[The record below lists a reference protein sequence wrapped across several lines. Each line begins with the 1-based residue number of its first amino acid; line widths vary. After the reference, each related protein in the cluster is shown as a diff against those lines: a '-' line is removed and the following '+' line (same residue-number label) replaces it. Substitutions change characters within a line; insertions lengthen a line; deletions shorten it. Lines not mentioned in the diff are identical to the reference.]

1 MKNKLKIVLAQLN
14 PVVGDVKGN
23 AQKLINIRSNLNNN
37 IDIIV
42 VPELYISG
50 YPIDDLVLRD
60 DFLELVGHQLNELAK
75 LTNDGK
81 AAIIIGAPRKEKD
94 TIRNSV
100 FVLDEGEIIAFR
112 DKHNLPNSGV
122 FDEQR
127 IFSQGPLSG
136 PVKVRDVLI
145 GLPIC
150 EDIWTETVVE
160 CLCETGADIILSIN
174 ASPYTIK
181 KRDQRMSVAVSRV
194 LESKLPLIY
203 LNRVGGQDELVF
215 DGSSFCLSYDG
226 SLTCQLHDF
235 KEETSEITIEKKDNN
250 WVFKAEINNVSSNLE
265 GLYKALVM
273 GVRDYVNNNNF
284 PGVVLGMSGGI
295 DSALVAAIA
304 TDALGPELVKAIM
317 MPSPYTSNDSLED
330 AKNASSKLGIE
341 YSDLDIKD
349 GMRVIENILQDFK
362 GPFVKSGIA
371 EENIQ
376 SRLRGLV
383 LMAISNKYGPM
394 VLATGNKSEYAV
406 GYATLYGDMCG
417 GFAVI
422 KDLWKTHVFALCKWR
437 NLNKP
442 EDFLGP
448 DGIVIP
454 ERIITK
460 PPSAELRDDQ
470 KDTDSLPEYDI
481 LDAILQKLVEDDFS
495 VNQIISEG
503 FNAEEVKRV
512 SMLLSRSEYKRFQ
525 SAPGPKVTEKAFGR
539 DRRYPL
545 TSGFRNWSYAIRKL
559 EWGSCCRLG
568 IQRSRVWRLGCRRWV
583 SKT

>member
-235 KEETSEITIEKKDNN
+235 KEETSEITIEKKDNT

-545 TSGFRNWSYAIRKL
+545 TSGFRNWS
-559 EWGSCCRLG
+559 
-568 IQRSRVWRLGCRRWV
+568 
-583 SKT
+583 

>member
-1 MKNKLKIVLAQLN
+1 MKNKLKIALAQLN
-14 PVVGDVKGN
+14 PIVGDVKGN
-23 AQKLINIRSNLNNN
+23 IKKLIKVRSTLNKD

-42 VPELYISG
+42 APELYVTG

-60 DFLELVGHQLNELAK
+60 DFLQLVKNEIEQLAELTKDN
-75 LTNDGK
+75 N
-81 AAIIIGAPRKEKD
+81 AAIIIGAPRKEKES
-94 TIRNSV
+94 IKNSV
-100 FVLDEGEIIAFR
+100 FILDHGKIITYR
-112 DKHNLPNSGV
+112 DKYNLPNSGV

-127 IFSQGPLSG
+127 IFSPGALSG

-150 EDIWTETVVE
+150 EDIWTETVIE
-160 CLCETGADIILSIN
+160 CLCETGAEIILSIN
-174 ASPYTIK
+174 ASPYSTK
-181 KRDQRMSVAVSRV
+181 KIDQRMSVAVSRV

-215 DGSSFCLSYDG
+215 DGSSFSLSHKG
-226 SLTCQLHDF
+226 ELTSQSYDF
-235 KEETSEITIEKKDNN
+235 KEHTSVITLKKEGEN
-250 WVFKAEINNVSSNLE
+250 WICEGEINSVSSHLE
-265 GLYKALVM
+265 SLYKALVIS
-273 GVRDYVNNNNF
+273 VRDYVKNNGF
-284 PGVVLGMSGGI
+284 PGVILGMSGGI

-304 TDALGPELVKAIM
+304 TDALGPKLVKAIM
-317 MPSPYTSNDSLED
+317 MPSPYTSSESLED
-330 AKNASSKLGIE
+330 AELASSMLGID
-341 YSDLDIKD
+341 YSYLNIKD
-349 GMRVIENILQDFK
+349 GMEEVDNILQGFK
-362 GPFVKSGIA
+362 GPYKDPGIT

-383 LMAISNKYGPM
+383 LMAISNKFGSM

-422 KDLWKTHVFALCKWR
+422 KDVWKSDVFKLCEWR
-437 NLNKP
+437 NLNNP
-442 EDFLGP
+442 DGLLGP
-448 DGIVIP
+448 NGTVIP
-454 ERIITK
+454 KRIISK

-481 LDAILQKLVEDDFS
+481 LDAILKKLVEENFS
-495 VNQIISEG
+495 LNQIINQG
-503 FNAEEVKRV
+503 FNIDDVKKI

-545 TSGFRNWSYAIRKL
+545 TSGFRNWS
-559 EWGSCCRLG
+559 
-568 IQRSRVWRLGCRRWV
+568 
-583 SKT
+583 

>member
-394 VLATGNKSEYAV
+394 VLATGNKSEYGV

-545 TSGFRNWSYAIRKL
+545 TSGFRNWS
-559 EWGSCCRLG
+559 
-568 IQRSRVWRLGCRRWV
+568 
-583 SKT
+583 

>member
-330 AKNASSKLGIE
+330 AKDASSKLGIE

-448 DGIVIP
+448 DG
-454 ERIITK
+454 
-460 PPSAELRDDQ
+460 L
-470 KDTDSLPEYDI
+470 SLI
-481 LDAILQKLVEDDFS
+481 HI
-495 VNQIISEG
+495 
-503 FNAEEVKRV
+503 
-512 SMLLSRSEYKRFQ
+512 
-525 SAPGPKVTEKAFGR
+525 
-539 DRRYPL
+539 
-545 TSGFRNWSYAIRKL
+545 
-559 EWGSCCRLG
+559 
-568 IQRSRVWRLGCRRWV
+568 
-583 SKT
+583 

>member
-1 MKNKLKIVLAQLN
+1 MKNKLKIALAQLN
-14 PVVGDVKGN
+14 PIVGDVKGN
-23 AQKLINIRSNLNNN
+23 IKKLIKVRSTLNKD

-42 VPELYISG
+42 APELYVTG

-60 DFLELVGHQLNELAK
+60 DFLEVVKNEIEQLAELTK
-75 LTNDGK
+75 DNN
-81 AAIIIGAPRKEKD
+81 AAIIIGAPRKEKES
-94 TIRNSV
+94 IKNSV
-100 FVLDEGEIIAFR
+100 FILDHGKIITYR
-112 DKHNLPNSGV
+112 DKYNLPNSGV

-127 IFSQGPLSG
+127 IFSPGALSG

-150 EDIWTETVVE
+150 EDIWTETVIE
-160 CLCETGADIILSIN
+160 CLCETGAEIILSIN
-174 ASPYTIK
+174 ASPYSTK
-181 KRDQRMSVAVSRV
+181 KIDQRMSVAVSRV

-215 DGSSFCLSYDG
+215 DGSSFSLSHKG
-226 SLTCQLHDF
+226 ELTSQSYDF
-235 KEETSEITIEKKDNN
+235 KEHTSVITLKKEGEN
-250 WVFKAEINNVSSNLE
+250 WICEGEINSVSSHLE
-265 GLYKALVM
+265 SLYKALVIS
-273 GVRDYVNNNNF
+273 VRDYVKNNGF
-284 PGVVLGMSGGI
+284 PGVILGMSGGI

-304 TDALGPELVKAIM
+304 TDALGPKLVKAIM
-317 MPSPYTSNDSLED
+317 MPSPYTSIESLED
-330 AKNASSKLGIE
+330 AELASSMLGID
-341 YSDLDIKD
+341 YSYLNIKD
-349 GMRVIENILQDFK
+349 GMEEVDNILQGFK
-362 GPFVKSGIA
+362 GPYKDPGIT

-383 LMAISNKYGPM
+383 LMAISNKFGSM

-422 KDLWKTHVFALCKWR
+422 KDVWKSDVFKLCEWR
-437 NLNKP
+437 NLNNP
-442 EDFLGP
+442 DGLLGP
-448 DGIVIP
+448 NGTVIP
-454 ERIITK
+454 KRIISK

-481 LDAILQKLVEDDFS
+481 LDAILKKLVEENFS
-495 VNQIISEG
+495 LNQIINQG
-503 FNAEEVKRV
+503 FNIDDVKKI

-545 TSGFRNWSYAIRKL
+545 TSGFRNWS
-559 EWGSCCRLG
+559 
-568 IQRSRVWRLGCRRWV
+568 
-583 SKT
+583 

>member
-1 MKNKLKIVLAQLN
+1 MKNKLKIALAQLN
-14 PVVGDVKGN
+14 PIVGDVKGN
-23 AQKLINIRSNLNNN
+23 IKKLIKVRSTLNKD

-42 VPELYISG
+42 APELYVTG

-60 DFLELVGHQLNELAK
+60 DFLELVKNEIEQLAELTK
-75 LTNDGK
+75 DNN
-81 AAIIIGAPRKEKD
+81 AAIIIGAPRKEKES
-94 TIRNSV
+94 IKNSV
-100 FVLDEGEIIAFR
+100 FILDHGKIITYR
-112 DKHNLPNSGV
+112 DKYNLPNSGV

-127 IFSQGPLSG
+127 IFSPGALSG

-150 EDIWTETVVE
+150 EDIWTETVIE
-160 CLCETGADIILSIN
+160 CLCETGAEIILSIN
-174 ASPYTIK
+174 ASPYSTK
-181 KRDQRMSVAVSRV
+181 KIDQRMSVAVSRV

-215 DGSSFCLSYDG
+215 DGSSFSLSHKG
-226 SLTCQLHDF
+226 ELTSQSYDF
-235 KEETSEITIEKKDNN
+235 KEHTSVITLKKEGEN
-250 WVFKAEINNVSSNLE
+250 WICEGEINSVSSHLE
-265 GLYKALVM
+265 SLYKALVIS
-273 GVRDYVNNNNF
+273 VRDYVKNNGF
-284 PGVVLGMSGGI
+284 PGVILGMSGGI

-304 TDALGPELVKAIM
+304 TDALGPKLVKAIM
-317 MPSPYTSNDSLED
+317 MPSPYTSSESLED
-330 AKNASSKLGIE
+330 AELASSMLGID
-341 YSDLDIKD
+341 YSYLNIKD
-349 GMRVIENILQDFK
+349 GMEEVDNILQGFK
-362 GPFVKSGIA
+362 GPYKDPGIT

-383 LMAISNKYGPM
+383 LMAISNKFGSM

-422 KDLWKTHVFALCKWR
+422 KDVWKSDVFKLCEWR
-437 NLNKP
+437 NLNNP
-442 EDFLGP
+442 DGLLGP
-448 DGIVIP
+448 NGTVIP
-454 ERIITK
+454 KRIISK

-481 LDAILQKLVEDDFS
+481 LDAILKKLVEENFS
-495 VNQIISEG
+495 LNQIINQG
-503 FNAEEVKRV
+503 FNIDDVKKI

-545 TSGFRNWSYAIRKL
+545 TSGFRNWS
-559 EWGSCCRLG
+559 
-568 IQRSRVWRLGCRRWV
+568 
-583 SKT
+583 

>member
-60 DFLELVGHQLNELAK
+60 DFLELVGNQLNELAK

-226 SLTCQLHDF
+226 SLTCQLNDF

-330 AKNASSKLGIE
+330 AKDASSKLGIE

-454 ERIITK
+454 ERIIIK

-545 TSGFRNWSYAIRKL
+545 TSGFRNWS
-559 EWGSCCRLG
+559 
-568 IQRSRVWRLGCRRWV
+568 
-583 SKT
+583 

>member
-448 DGIVIP
+448 NGIVIP

-545 TSGFRNWSYAIRKL
+545 TSGFRNWS
-559 EWGSCCRLG
+559 
-568 IQRSRVWRLGCRRWV
+568 
-583 SKT
+583 

>member
-1 MKNKLKIVLAQLN
+1 MVGNHKLSLEENFYLGVKKYYYYRLSYKMKNKLKIVLAQLN
-14 PVVGDVKGN
+14 PIVGDVKGN
-23 AQKLINIRSNLNNN
+23 VQKLINIRSNLNNN

-60 DFLELVGHQLNELAK
+60 DFLELVGDQINKLAK

-215 DGSSFCLSYDG
+215 DGSSFCLNYDG
-226 SLTCQLHDF
+226 SLSCQLHDF
-235 KEETSEITIEKKDNN
+235 KEEMSEITIEKKDNN
-250 WVFKAEINNVSSNLE
+250 WVFKAEIKNVSSNLE

-317 MPSPYTSNDSLED
+317 MPSPYTSKDSLED

-349 GMRVIENILQDFK
+349 GMRVIENILQDFE

-422 KDLWKTHVFALCKWR
+422 KDLWKTQVFALCKWR
-437 NLNKP
+437 NLNKS

-460 PPSAELRDDQ
+460 PPSAELREDQ

-495 VNQIISEG
+495 INQIISEG
-503 FNAEEVKRV
+503 FNVEEVKRV
-512 SMLLSRSEYKRFQ
+512 SMLLCRSEYKRFQ
-525 SAPGPKVTEKAFGR
+525 SAPGPKVSEKAFGR

-545 TSGFRNWSYAIRKL
+545 TSGFRNWS
-559 EWGSCCRLG
+559 
-568 IQRSRVWRLGCRRWV
+568 
-583 SKT
+583 

>member
-1 MKNKLKIVLAQLN
+1 MVGNHKLSLEENFYLGVKKYYYYRLSYKMKNKLKIVLAQLN
-14 PVVGDVKGN
+14 PIVGDVKGN
-23 AQKLINIRSNLNNN
+23 VQKLINIRSNLNNN

-60 DFLELVGHQLNELAK
+60 DFLELVGDQINKLAK

-215 DGSSFCLSYDG
+215 DGSSFCLNYDG
-226 SLTCQLHDF
+226 SLSCQLHDF
-235 KEETSEITIEKKDNN
+235 KEEMSEITIEKKDNN
-250 WVFKAEINNVSSNLE
+250 WVFKAEIKNVSSNLE

-317 MPSPYTSNDSLED
+317 MPSPYTSKDSLED

-349 GMRVIENILQDFK
+349 GMRVIENILQDFE

-422 KDLWKTHVFALCKWR
+422 KDLWKTQVFALCKWR

-460 PPSAELRDDQ
+460 PPSAELREDQ

-495 VNQIISEG
+495 INQIISEG
-503 FNAEEVKRV
+503 FNVEEVKRV
-512 SMLLSRSEYKRFQ
+512 SMLLCRSEYKRFQ
-525 SAPGPKVTEKAFGR
+525 SAPGPKVSEKAFGR

-545 TSGFRNWSYAIRKL
+545 TSGFRNWS
-559 EWGSCCRLG
+559 
-568 IQRSRVWRLGCRRWV
+568 
-583 SKT
+583 